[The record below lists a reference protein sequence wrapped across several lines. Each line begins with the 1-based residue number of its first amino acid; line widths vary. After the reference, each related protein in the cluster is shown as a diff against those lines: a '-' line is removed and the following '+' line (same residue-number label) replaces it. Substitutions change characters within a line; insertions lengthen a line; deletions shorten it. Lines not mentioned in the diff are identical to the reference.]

1 MKKLSKNITV
11 VLLCAALMVVQ
22 AGCAKNTEDN
32 IKDKNTAT
40 PVPVVSAAPVEDEP
54 EDNVTNRMRGTE
66 PVQAGIN
73 V

>member
-22 AGCAKNTEDN
+22 AGCAKNMEDN

-40 PVPVVSAAPVEDEP
+40 PVPVVSAAPV
-54 EDNVTNRMRGTE
+54 
-66 PVQAGIN
+66 
-73 V
+73 